1 MKHAYLLH
9 TGFGKTKL
17 MLDRIMSYPVKPRV
31 LLISTKNI
39 VESSWQSEIDKWY
52 PGQISYAYIT
62 GAVKPKDRLEIIKQ
76 PVDIL
81 AINVQMIEWY
91 IEHTTDVKAVR
102 KTKNGVRTFYNT
114 DQLIARFNM
123 IIIDES
129 SLFKSYSSN
138 RFKALKNWCNKL
150 QDVFILSATPTP
162 KNIEDLWSQIYLLDG
177 GQRLGKTITS
187 FREEYG
193 DPVPLYNGQTIY
205 KYSQAA
211 VDYVLTLVKDIVTSV
226 PKPKQAYFPE
236 PIIKKISIKP
246 DPTTNELLNSFK
258 ENYMAIIDNQEFVA
272 YNKNQLMMKINQI
285 ASGNIYDDFGVVHTI
300 NDIKFKALQIMLS
313 QITSPVL
320 IPYTYVFD
328 KEKLLTLPGA
338 VLLDNPQAF
347 KDWNQNKIKIGII
360 SPFSVAHGLNL
371 QESECKDIIWFSP
384 IWDTEKWQQT
394 NARVCRRGQRYQ
406 VTIRVLT
413 LKNTFDDY
421 MFNLVQEKFRAQYNN
436 LQRLA

>member
-1 MKHAYLLH
+1 M
-9 TGFGKTKL
+9 
-17 MLDRIMSYPVKPRV
+17 
-31 LLISTKNI
+31 
-39 VESSWQSEIDKWY
+39 
-52 PGQISYAYIT
+52 
-62 GAVKPKDRLEIIKQ
+62 
-76 PVDIL
+76 
-81 AINVQMIEWY
+81 
-91 IEHTTDVKAVR
+91 
-102 KTKNGVRTFYNT
+102 
-114 DQLIARFNM
+114 
-123 IIIDES
+123 
-129 SLFKSYSSN
+129 
-138 RFKALKNWCNKL
+138 
-150 QDVFILSATPTP
+150 
-162 KNIEDLWSQIYLLDG
+162 
-177 GQRLGKTITS
+177 
-187 FREEYG
+187 
-193 DPVPLYNGQTIY
+193 
-205 KYSQAA
+205 
-211 VDYVLTLVKDIVTSV
+211 
-226 PKPKQAYFPE
+226 PKPQQAYFPE

-246 DPTTNELLNSFK
+246 DPATNELLNSFK
-258 ENYMAIIDNQEFVA
+258 ENYIAIIDNKEFVA